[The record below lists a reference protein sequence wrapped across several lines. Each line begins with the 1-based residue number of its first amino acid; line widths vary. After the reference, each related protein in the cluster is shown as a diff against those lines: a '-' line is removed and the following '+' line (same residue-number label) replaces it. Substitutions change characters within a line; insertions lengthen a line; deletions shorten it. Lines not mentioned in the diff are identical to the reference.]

1 MKWFGTI
8 IILGTSC
15 LAQDQSSTVAPIDL
29 FKSAINSVNNAI
41 DNNLPA
47 EEFPDISNSI
57 PDLPGIF

>member
-41 DNNLPA
+41 DSNLPA
-47 EEFPDISNSI
+47 EEFPDISNAI
-57 PDLPGIF
+57 PALPGIF